1 MTHTH
6 QNTSNLAKWS
16 VFHPVGVTLL
26 ALTVVVSGF
35 FSLYRLNINL
45 LPHLIYPEVRVRVL
59 DPGTPATVME
69 EQVTRYLEE
78 YLSATEDAISVQSQ
92 TSEGRSAVDLTF
104 AYGKDIDIALRD
116 ASTRLD
122 RAKRVLPDTIQPPVI
137 YKRDPSQ
144 LPILEMAV
152 SSSLRDAIE
161 LRTWVDHQLSK
172 WFINLPGVAS
182 AEVGGG
188 LVREIQV
195 LPDQYKLAG
204 YGLTLENLTQA
215 LQQDNAEVATGRLQT
230 ATQEIST
237 KLNNRWPS
245 VEHIA
250 NVPLFP
256 HKQTVPL
263 YLGNIAQ
270 ILDTHQDERL
280 KIRFNGIPSVKL
292 SIQKQPQAN
301 TVEVVEQVLERLVWL
316 ETQQVLPTDVQLH
329 KVTDQSVYIR
339 HALKNTA
346 WSAISG
352 ALLAMLVVFL
362 FLGDIRRTLII
373 GTVIPLA
380 VIGTFSLM
388 ALGGLTLNIMSLGGL
403 ALAVGMVVD
412 NTIVMLENI
421 VRHQHL
427 VAIKSQFSPTS
438 PPLERELGEI
448 KKNSIDATLKAASEI
463 TSALVASTSTNLA
476 AILPFLFILGLVGL
490 LFRELIF
497 TISAAMLTS
506 LLVALTV
513 VPAFAAKITT
523 TQSKPL
529 IGTVYISQFYAW
541 LMKKVI
547 LKLPI
552 VIILLF
558 STGLWLSLP
567 AFLTNKQVFLP
578 KVDDGMVRV
587 TVTTEPGITL
597 EEMAITTQ
605 KVEQF
610 LAQQPAVASVY
621 AQIGGFV
628 FGRSQYE
635 VTHRSSLIVQLLPF
649 EQRQMS
655 VENWIQ
661 QTRRKFKKLNLVG
674 FRLGM
679 RSAGIR
685 GIRLGKSDE
694 NFSLRLQGES
704 LDVLT
709 RLATDIVAHIR
720 DLPGLNDVAHSYE
733 EVRQEL
739 VIQVDKTR
747 AQKLGFTS
755 VMIGNIVKTLIN
767 GKVVTDFI
775 EGDQR
780 FDVRLRL
787 PKTQLNSVQNLDN
800 LLLISSKGIVV
811 RLGEV
816 ATIGWQPVPDKI
828 WRDQQRRIVEI
839 TANLQSDIGIEAI
852 YQQVQQRLANFELP
866 KGYMLYEGDVVKNL
880 QETRQL
886 TQILLILA
894 IFLVF
899 VVMTVQY
906 ESLRNPIIILFS
918 IPFVIIGVA
927 LGIHFSALPL
937 SMPIWL
943 GMIMLAGIV
952 VNNAIVLVETIEL
965 ERKSLVSVQEA
976 IIQAGQHR
984 LRPILMTTLTT
995 VIGLLPLALGI
1006 GEGAELLQPLAMT
1019 IVWGL
1024 SFSLLVSLLLVP
1036 ACYKLATNVM

>member
-1 MTHTH
+1 M
-6 QNTSNLAKWS
+6 
-16 VFHPVGVTLL
+16 TLL
-26 ALTVVVSGF
+26 ALAVIVLGF
-35 FSLYRLNINL
+35 FSLYRLNIDL
-45 LPHLIYPEVRVRVL
+45 LPNLIYPEIRVRIL

-78 YLSATEDAISVQSQ
+78 YLAATEDAISVQSQ
-92 TSEGRSAVDLTF
+92 TSEGRSSVDLTF

-122 RAKRVLPDTIQPPVI
+122 RAKRVLPETIQPPVI

-144 LPILEMAV
+144 LPILEIAV
-152 SSSLRDAIE
+152 SSELRDAID

-204 YGLTLENLTQA
+204 YGLTLEQISQA
-215 LQQDNAEVATGRLQT
+215 LQQNNAEIATGRVQT
-230 ATQEIST
+230 QTQDIST

-256 HKQTVPL
+256 QNQTTPL
-263 YLGNIAQ
+263 YLGSIAQ

-280 KIRFNGIPSVKL
+280 KIRFNGIPSIKL

-301 TVEVVEQVLERLVWL
+301 TVEVIEHVLERLTWL
-316 ETQQVLPTDVQLH
+316 ETQQILPPDIQLH
-329 KVTDQSVYIR
+329 KVTDQSIYIR
-339 HALKNTA
+339 HALKNTV
-346 WSAISG
+346 WSAVSG
-352 ALLAMLVVFL
+352 GLLAMLVVFL
-362 FLGDIRRTLII
+362 FLGDMRRTLLI
-373 GTVIPLA
+373 GMVIPLA
-380 VIGTFSLM
+380 VISTFSLM
-388 ALGGLTLNIMSLGGL
+388 ALGGLSLNIMSLGGL

-421 VRHQHL
+421 VRHQKLHATGN
-427 VAIKSQFSPTS
+427 VK
-438 PPLERELGEI
+438 E
-448 KKNSIDATLKAASEI
+448 NSLHAALHAASEI
-463 TSALVASTSTNLA
+463 TSALIASTSTNLA

-497 TISAAMLTS
+497 TISAAMLAS

-513 VPAFAAKITT
+513 VPAYAARITT
-523 TQSKPL
+523 TASRPL
-529 IGTVYISQFYAW
+529 LGTVYLAKFYGW
-541 LMKKVI
+541 LMEKVI
-547 LKLPI
+547 LRLPI
-552 VIILLF
+552 LVILLF
-558 STGLWLSLP
+558 GIGLWLSLP
-567 AFLTNKQVFLP
+567 TFLTNKQIFLP
-578 KVDDGMVRV
+578 EVDDGMIQVS
-587 TVTTEPGITL
+587 VTTEPGISL
-597 EEMAITTQ
+597 EAMDTTAN
-605 KVEQF
+605 KIEQF
-610 LAQQPAVASVY
+610 LVQQPAVASVY
-621 AQIGGFV
+621 AQIGGSV

-635 VTHRSSLIVQLLPF
+635 TTHRSSLIVQLVSL
-649 EQRQMS
+649 EQRHIS
-655 VENWIQ
+655 IDNWIK
-661 QTRRKFKKLNLVG
+661 QTRQQLNQLNLVG
-674 FRLGM
+674 FRVSL
-679 RSAGIR
+679 RPRGIR
-685 GIRLGKSDE
+685 GIRLGRSDE

-704 LDVLT
+704 LETLT
-709 RLATDIVAHIR
+709 QLATNIVEQIQNT
-720 DLPGLNDVAHSYE
+720 PGLTDVTHSYE
-733 EVRQEL
+733 EIRQEL
-739 VIQVDKTR
+739 RIQVDKPR
-747 AQKLGFTS
+747 AQALGLDAKT
-755 VMIGNIVKTLIN
+755 IGNLVKILIN
-767 GKVVTDFI
+767 GDVVTNFI

-780 FDVRLRL
+780 FDVTLRL
-787 PKTQLNSVQNLDN
+787 PKSQVDSIQALDN
-800 LLLISSKGIVV
+800 LLLVTTERRAI
-811 RLGEV
+811 RLGEIATV
-816 ATIGWQPVPDKI
+816 AWQPVPDEI

-839 TANLQSDIGIEAI
+839 TANLAPNVSIEKI
-852 YQQVQQRLANFELP
+852 YQQVQQKLVHLELP
-866 KGYMLYEGDVVKNL
+866 KGYVLYEGDVIKTL
-880 QETRQL
+880 QETHNL

-899 VVMTVQY
+899 VVMAVQY
-906 ESLRNPIIILFS
+906 ESLLNPLIIMFS

-927 LGIHFSALPL
+927 LGIYFSALPL

-965 ERKSLVSVQEA
+965 ERKQLLSVKEA
-976 IIQAGQHR
+976 IIQAGQQR

-995 VIGLLPLALGI
+995 VIGLLPLSLGV

-1036 ACYKLATNVM
+1036 ASYWLILGKLM